1 VRSAAWSAAWCE
13 PEQQPGHRR
22 PSSSPGTDAPQLQ
35 DALHPCVQML
45 LDLWD
50 DLTAVFA
57 QAYP

>member
-1 VRSAAWSAAWCE
+1 MANLLEELCALLRGVS
-13 PEQQPGHRR
+13 

-57 QAYP
+57 QV

>member
-1 VRSAAWSAAWCE
+1 V
-13 PEQQPGHRR
+13 
-22 PSSSPGTDAPQLQ
+22 PQLQ